1 MISSASFIVFHL
13 EKHLKLLMEEI
24 LFSYSVIVH
33 SFQSYGKF
41 DLKTYCL
48 VLSTSKSSWNP
59 GCGLK
64 E

>member
-41 DLKTYCL
+41 DLL
-48 VLSTSKSSWNP
+48 LSTFN
-59 GCGLK
+59 
-64 E
+64 